1 MYKVEEAIIVEG
13 VYDKI
18 KLSSFID
25 GLIFTTGGF
34 SVFKNK
40 ESQKNIKNIAKK
52 TGIVILSDSDS
63 AGLKIRNFVKQL
75 APGSNIL
82 NAYIPSIEGREKRK
96 NKASKEGLLGVEG
109 MTDEIIIKAIIN
121 SGATVNGCTS
131 KPKAD
136 RLITK
141 TDLYRLGLSGKD
153 NSSYL
158 RKQISARVGFAENL
172 SANMFLDVINRLLT
186 YDELTLLTNDILSTE
201 KPD

>member
-34 SVFKNK
+34 SVFSNK
-40 ESQKNIKNIAKK
+40 ASQKNIKRLAEK

-75 APGSNIL
+75 APGTNIL
-82 NAYIPSIEGREKRK
+82 NAYVPSIEGREKRK
-96 NKASKEGLLGVEG
+96 SKASKEGLLGVEG
-109 MTDEIIIKAIIN
+109 MTEEIIIKAIIN
-121 SGATVNGCTS
+121 SGATVNGSSIT
-131 KPKAD
+131 PKAD
-136 RLITK
+136 RCITK
-141 TDLYRLGLSGKD
+141 ADLYRLSLSGKD

-158 RKQISARVGFAENL
+158 RKQISARMGFAENL
-172 SANMFLDVINRLLT
+172 SANMFLDVINRMLT
-186 YDELTLLTNDILSTE
+186 YDELSLLTDEIINAE
-201 KPD
+201 K

>member
-25 GLIFTTGGF
+25 ALIFTTGGF
-34 SVFKNK
+34 TVFKSKQLQN
-40 ESQKNIKNIAKK
+40 NIKKIAEK

-75 APGSNIL
+75 SPDSKIL
-82 NAYIPSIEGREKRK
+82 NAYVPSIEGREKRK

-109 MTDEIIIKAIIN
+109 MTEEIIIKAIIN
-121 SGATVNGCTS
+121 SGATVNGSRTA
-131 KPKAD
+131 PKAD
-136 RLITK
+136 RLIVK
-141 TDLYRLGLSGKD
+141 ADLYRLGLSGRD

-158 RKQISARVGFAENL
+158 RKQISKTMGFAENL

-186 YDELTLLTNDILSTE
+186 YDELSMLTYDITGMKNS
-201 KPD
+201 D